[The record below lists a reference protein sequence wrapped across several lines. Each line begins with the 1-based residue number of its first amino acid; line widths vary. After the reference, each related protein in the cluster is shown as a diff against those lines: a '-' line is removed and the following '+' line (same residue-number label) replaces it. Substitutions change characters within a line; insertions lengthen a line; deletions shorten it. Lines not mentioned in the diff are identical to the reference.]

1 MKIEAEA
8 NVLTLPHPQALH
20 KLFVFQP
27 QDTSENAVLVMH
39 ICSSVMIHSS
49 LSSSYAL
56 FCHVKNKQFLKT
68 ETTVDG

>member
-8 NVLTLPHPQALH
+8 SVLMLSQPQALH

-49 LSSSYAL
+49 PSSSYAL
-56 FCHVKNKQFLKT
+56 FCHVENKVFLKT
-68 ETTVDG
+68 RDYC